1 MDGLPAEHYDRFCRT
16 PVGDFYKKPV
26 RCAAHVV
33 GIADPVR
40 MRERHVSD
48 SEDEEDDIEDV
59 ARQYFIYSISP
70 CRTTSLILYVIYR
83 AVDFCTRDLDR
94 LKAEAIADV
103 DAEGCTAPE
112 NMYKKSVLCPSH
124 VVSIGDPVYR
134 KRLQSV
140 QAMHRKLE
148 D

>member
-1 MDGLPAEHYDRFCRT
+1 MIVSKNKLCSAPHNDGTSSIRRRIREQHESDSEDEADVVDGLPADHYDRFCRT
-16 PVGDFYKKPV
+16 SVGDFYKKPV

-40 MRERHVSD
+40 MREQHESD

-83 AVDFCTRDLDR
+83 AVDFCTRD
-94 LKAEAIADV
+94 
-103 DAEGCTAPE
+103 P
-112 NMYKKSVLCPSH
+112 
-124 VVSIGDPVYR
+124 
-134 KRLQSV
+134 
-140 QAMHRKLE
+140 
-148 D
+148 